1 MRVFL
6 ASPYHSGS
14 HALWAEGYV
23 EQSRHEIHLA
33 TMPGSFWQWRLL
45 GGFVTLAEQIDRL
58 AAEHG
63 RPDVILCTS
72 LVDVAG
78 LRGLL
83 AVDLRDVPIALYMH
97 ENQITYPPL
106 GRNRTERAYGVIN
119 WTSLLAADT
128 VAFNSEFHRS
138 TLLEALPAFLRDSP
152 DERHL
157 HRIDE
162 VDAKAVVLPVG
173 CDLGSLEIGPK
184 QDPPLI
190 VWNHRWDPDKDPG
203 AFLRMVGAIDDLE
216 FEVALLGER
225 FVDQRPEHDAAV
237 DALGARVVVDGHL
250 DRDAYRAVLARA
262 TIVVSSAHQEFFGV
276 SVVEAMAAGALPVL
290 PRRLVYSERIPRD
303 VQDWCLYGSEEE
315 AVYLLRR
322 ALFDVDEA
330 RAVGMRLRTGVMP
343 YDWSGVAPAYD
354 AWLESTAAS

>member
-1 MRVFL
+1 MRIFL

-14 HALWAEGYV
+14 HALWAEGYA
-23 EQSRHEIHLA
+23 ERSRHEVHLA

-45 GGFVTLAEQIDRL
+45 GGFVTLAEQVDRL

-63 RPDVILCTS
+63 PPDVILATS

-106 GRNRTERAYGVIN
+106 GRNRTERIYGVIN
-119 WTSLLAADT
+119 WTSLLAADA
-128 VAFNSEFHRS
+128 VAFNSEFHRRS
-138 TLLEALPAFLRDSP
+138 LLEALPAFLRDSP

-157 HRIDE
+157 HRIDG

-173 CDLGSLEIGPK
+173 CDLGSLGTGPK
-184 QDPPLI
+184 QEPPLV

-203 AFLRMVGAIDDLE
+203 AFLRMVGAIDDLD

-225 FVDQRPEHDAAV
+225 FVDQRPEHDEAV
-237 DALGARVVVDGHL
+237 DALGERVVVDGHL
-250 DRDAYRAVLARA
+250 DRDDYRAVLERA
-262 TIVVSSAHQEFFGV
+262 TVVVSSAHQEFFGI
-276 SVVEAMAAGALPVL
+276 SVVEAMAAGVLPIL
-290 PRRLVYSERIPRD
+290 PRRLVYPERIPSDVRD
-303 VQDWCLYGSEEE
+303 RCLYGSDQE
-315 AVYLLRR
+315 AIQLLRW
-322 ALFDVDEA
+322 ALLDATEA
-330 RAVGMRLRTGVMP
+330 QAIALRLRTGVMS
-343 YDWSGVAPAYD
+343 YDWGSVTPSYD